1 MLQAEPEGA
10 GGLTSRA
17 KDLAQGEARAEGAA
31 VEALGTPTWVLER
44 TITAPRLCWPHTPPA
59 LFFLG
64 LSVGSG
70 PAFARWMPWSGCE
83 LLKTE
88 LLSDSS
94 PGGRSILVSAC

>member
-70 PAFARWMPWSGCE
+70 PRIDPLDA
-83 LLKTE
+83 
-88 LLSDSS
+88 
-94 PGGRSILVSAC
+94 LVRLRAPEDRTVI